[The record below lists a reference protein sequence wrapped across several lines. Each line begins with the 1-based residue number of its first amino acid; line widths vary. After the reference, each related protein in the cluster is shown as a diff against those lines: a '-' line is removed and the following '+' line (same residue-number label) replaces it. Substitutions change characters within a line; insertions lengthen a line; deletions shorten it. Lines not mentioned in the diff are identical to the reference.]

1 MRIALVHLRHSN
13 VGGTERYLNQVA
25 AHLAARGD
33 EVTIVCRSHE
43 EAPHPAV
50 RFVVL
55 RSFAP
60 GAAWR
65 MWAFARDVE
74 RHLAVGG
81 YDAVLGLGKTW
92 THDVIRLGGGCHQ
105 TYLDLAHVATRS
117 RWEKVIGRGWVK
129 QRVAL
134 AIEARALAP
143 AAYVRVVTNSEM
155 VKRDVGARYAV
166 PAEKIDVIYN
176 GVDLGRFH
184 PDRHRDR
191 AVELRRACGLAPEDF
206 VVLFL
211 GSGYGRKGLDL
222 LLDAFARLVRQVP
235 RACLLVVGYDSA
247 QAAYENKA
255 AQLGIAERTCFLGG
269 RRDAEVCYAAANV
282 YALPTLYDPF
292 ANSTLEALATGLP
305 VITTTANGGHEIL
318 DGDTG
323 SVLGPQDGATALA
336 NELLLWNR
344 RRTDTAIPRGR
355 AEEFSQ
361 ERAVRATAAV
371 LDRVAEDKL
380 RRANS

>member
-1 MRIALVHLRHSN
+1 MRVALVHLRHSHA
-13 VGGTERYLNQVA
+13 GGTERYLNQVA

-50 RFVVL
+50 RYVEL

-60 GAAWR
+60 GATWR

-74 RHLAVGG
+74 RHVAASG
-81 YDAVLGLGKTW
+81 YDVVFGLGKTW
-92 THDVIRLGGGCHQ
+92 SHDVIRLGGGCHQ
-105 TYLDLAHVATRS
+105 TYLDQAHAATRS
-117 RWEKVIGRGWVK
+117 GWEKAIGRGWLK

-143 AAYVRVVTNSEM
+143 STYLRVVTNSEM
-155 VKRDVGARYAV
+155 VKRDVGARHAV

-176 GVDLGRFH
+176 GVDLERFH

-191 AVELRRACGLAPEDF
+191 AAELRHACNLAPGDF
-206 VVLFL
+206 VILFL

-222 LLDAFARLVRQVP
+222 LLDAFARLLRQAP
-235 RACLLVVGYDSA
+235 RTRLLVVGYDSA
-247 QAAYENKA
+247 QPAYEDKA
-255 AQLGIAERTCFLGG
+255 AQLGIAEHMRFLGG
-269 RRDAEVCYAAANV
+269 RRDAEVCYAAADV

-318 DGDTG
+318 DGETG
-323 SVLGPQDGATALA
+323 SVLGPGDGAIALA
-336 NELLLWNR
+336 NELLLWER
-344 RRTDTAIPRGR
+344 RRRDIVSPRRR

-361 ERAVRATAAV
+361 ERTARATAAV

-380 RRANS
+380 RLGKR